1 MAAGDLLW
9 KPVYS
14 EVIRELAGFQDK
26 SILKEFMQKDSK
38 RGELA
43 LFDTIEPDDEAA
55 FNLMSA
61 DTNFRQDFES
71 IGSPVLAD
79 WLALQTPHMD
89 VSLNKVLL
97 SPYENIWAH
106 WFRNVDEIGEN
117 ANTES
122 IKLKQGMKRIFR
134 RQDQWLLDALS
145 RATEQRGKD
154 AAGASAIAFPV
165 GQQINEAD
173 GIFDL
178 ETITAIREKF
188 EGNYLG
194 DEKIFCVISPAAKK
208 GLIDSSNSTLN
219 STDFVDS
226 TSYFMDGKL
235 PEVYGVHMIVHPL
248 VTEFSGSY
256 PDAFFAWCPQAIIYN
271 QFDGL
276 DTQMDVVASQKFNTV
291 LQIREYIGACRV
303 DDLAVVQGTLGTV

>member
-1 MAAGDLLW
+1 MAAGDRHW
-9 KPVYS
+9 KPVFDK
-14 EVIRELAGFQDK
+14 VIRELAGYQTR

-43 LFDTIEPDDEAA
+43 LFDTIEPDDEAE

-61 DTNFRQDFES
+61 DTNFRQDFET
-71 IGSPVLAD
+71 IGTPVLDD
-79 WLALQTPHMD
+79 WLALQTPHMNVGLD
-89 VSLNKVLL
+89 KVLL

-106 WFRNVDEIGEN
+106 WFRNIDEIAEN

-145 RATEQRGKD
+145 RPAEQRGKD
-154 AAGASAIAFPV
+154 AASAVAVPFPV
-165 GQQINEAD
+165 SQQINEAD

-178 ETITAIREKF
+178 ETVSAINERF
-188 EGNYLG
+188 EENFL
-194 DEKIFCVISPAAKK
+194 ENEQKFCVISPAAKK
-208 GLIDSSNSTLN
+208 SLIDSSNSTIK

-226 TSYFMDGKL
+226 TKYFMKGDL
-235 PEVYGVHMIVHPL
+235 PEIYGIHMIVHPL
-248 VTEFSGSY
+248 VKEFSGSY
-256 PDAFFAWCPQAIIYN
+256 DDAFFAWCPQAIIYN

-276 DTQMDVVASQKFNTV
+276 DTQMDKVASQKFNTV

-303 DDLAVVQGTLGTV
+303 DDLAVIQGTLGTP